1 MGGCSLLRKFGKIGL
16 VIVAYPFALVL
27 SFFFDP
33 NGGPILF
40 LRDILKDDK

>member
-1 MGGCSLLRKFGKIGL
+1 MGGCSLLRKYGKIGF
-16 VIVAYPFALVL
+16 VMVAYPFAFVL

-40 LRDILKDDK
+40 LRDILKDNR